1 MEDMDLSV
9 VVPTLDGRERLRR
22 CLDSVSEH
30 VPGAEVVVVN
40 GPSTDGTTGMVRD
53 REDVDVLVEVAERN
67 LNVAR
72 NAGLAAATGDVVAIV
87 AHDLAV
93 EPGWFE
99 AVRSAVEAGADVVT
113 GPTRRTMPVGMTTE
127 TEESDVVG
135 GRSVTFFDG
144 GNVALT
150 RAAIEALDGFDEH
163 LETGGARDGSHR
175 IAGLDLTV
183 EWAESMAVT
192 REFET
197 DGGAHERDWSTT
209 YRSFAYRLTKNY
221 GFRPGV
227 LRRLLGRAG
236 SDCVDDARRVFEGD
250 REFSAWVGNLRS
262 SVGGVAA
269 GVRDGLRARYGD
281 RSPRRNPNGLS
292 SRYDRAVAVYDRR

>member
-1 MEDMDLSV
+1 MGDMDISV

-22 CLDSVSEH
+22 CLDSLSEH
-30 VPGAEVVVVN
+30 APGAEVVVVN

-53 REDVDVLVEVAERN
+53 REDVEVLVEVAERN

-72 NAGLAAATGDVVAIV
+72 NAGLGAATGEVVAIV

-93 EPGWFE
+93 ESGWIG
-99 AVRSAVEAGADVVT
+99 AVESAIAAGADVVT
-113 GPTRRTMPVGMTTE
+113 GPTRRAMPVGMTTE
-127 TEESDVVG
+127 TEESTVVG

-144 GNVALT
+144 DNVAFA
-150 RAAIEALDGFDEH
+150 RSAVEALDGFDEY

-175 IAGLDLTV
+175 IAGLDLEV
-183 EWAESMAVT
+183 SWAEGMAVT
-192 REFET
+192 REFGT
-197 DGGAHERDWSTT
+197 DGGTAERDWSTT

-221 GFRPGV
+221 GVRPGV
-227 LRRLLGRAG
+227 IRRLVGRAG
-236 SDCVDDARRVFEGD
+236 SDCVGDARSVLDGD
-250 REFSAWVGNLRS
+250 RAFSSWVGNLRS
-262 SVGGVAA
+262 SLGGVVV
-269 GVRDGLRARYGD
+269 GTKDGFSARYGD